1 MLFLFFYTLWPQLV
15 LLDGVLD
22 YNNAHFWQQSPG
34 TVTGTLH
41 IQVAPSANEQKVAH
55 MVRQLLRER
64 GLFVVA
70 VQVEKEPF
78 ISSGQKVSYL
88 DTYHINTPPQVYV
101 DIGPQTADVKVI

>member
-1 MLFLFFYTLWPQLV
+1 M
-15 LLDGVLD
+15 LDGVLG

-34 TVTGTLH
+34 TVAGTLH
-41 IQVAPSANEQKVAH
+41 VQVAPSANEQKVAH

-64 GLFVVA
+64 GLLVVS

-88 DTYHINTPPQVYV
+88 ETYQMNTPPQVYV
-101 DIGPQTADVKVI
+101 DIGPQTADVKEI